1 MVVMVVVLLVLYRVY
16 PCLPVYPEVY
26 LLTSVSEYAQ
36 SPVLDPRCARLDASL
51 SDFQNSSHLSKDF
64 TDMSAIFKV

>member
-36 SPVLDPRCARLDASL
+36 SLVLDPRCARLDHITVASE
-51 SDFQNSSHLSKDF
+51 QNK
-64 TDMSAIFKV
+64 AC